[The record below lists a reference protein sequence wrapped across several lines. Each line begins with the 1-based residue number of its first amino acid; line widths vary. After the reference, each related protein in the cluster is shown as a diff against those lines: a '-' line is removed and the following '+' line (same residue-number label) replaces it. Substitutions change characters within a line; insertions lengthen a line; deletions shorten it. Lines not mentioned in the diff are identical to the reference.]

1 MKKSRVYMGLFAL
14 CFMYSGRYLLPYI
27 KNIFYDAV
35 AAATGFTHTQ
45 IGLCLSVYIIA
56 SNIFLIVGGYLADRY
71 EPKKIMLTSCVF
83 NALFSFG
90 TLIFIRNFY
99 VTIALY
105 FGLGVTNACGF
116 WSPVFKAISLLGKRD
131 EQGRL
136 YGLFDSLYGLMAML
150 ISFIGLWIYAN
161 VSADPVVALKG
172 VYLFYSILV
181 TVSIFVLAMLYKP
194 LPREEMEEEEL
205 KKKATN
211 RDVLNVL
218 KMPRV
223 WVFSLL
229 VLGVYGFYSGSG
241 YLTPYF
247 STVLGVSIAF
257 SGVLATIKTYGLRIV
272 GSSFAAFSCD
282 RIGRLKFMLI
292 GLIICVAFMVVFM
305 MLPASSSMLVPI
317 IILMLAMSTVNL
329 AMKGIEL
336 AALDDINVSRSV
348 NGTAI
353 AIATL
358 VGMNCPDILLPIIF
372 GSILDH
378 NDPVPAYKMIFS
390 ILVGILVVGIIASIV
405 LLRIKKNDEKKLAEA
420 AVSGESA

>member
-1 MKKSRVYMGLFAL
+1 MKRKSVYVGLFAL

-35 AAATGFTHTQ
+35 VAATGFTHTQ

-56 SNIFLIVGGYLADRY
+56 SNIFLIVGGWLADRY
-71 EPKKIMLTSCVF
+71 EPKKIMLISCVF

-99 VTIALY
+99 ITIALY

-116 WSPVFKAISLLGKRD
+116 WSPVFKAISLLGTRD
-131 EQGRL
+131 EQGKL
-136 YGLFDSLYGLMAML
+136 YGIFDSLYGLLAML
-150 ISFIGLWIYAN
+150 ISFIGLYIYSN
-161 VSADPVVALKG
+161 VSTDPVTALKG
-172 VYLFYSILV
+172 VYLFYSCLV
-181 TVSIFVLAMLYKP
+181 TVSIFVMALLYKP
-194 LPREEMEEEEL
+194 VPRAEMQEESL

-211 RDVLNVL
+211 KEIFEVI
-218 KMPRV
+218 KTPRV
-223 WVFSLL
+223 WIFSLL
-229 VLGVYGFYSGSG
+229 VLGVYGFYAGSG

-257 SGVLATIKTYGLRIV
+257 TGVLATIKTYGLRIV

-292 GLIICVAFMVVFM
+292 GLIICVAFMFVFM
-305 MLPASSSMLVPI
+305 MLPADPAMLVPI
-317 IILMLAMSTVNL
+317 IALMLIMSTVNL

-358 VGMNCPDILLPIIF
+358 VGMNGPDILLPIIF

-378 NDPVPAYKMIFS
+378 NEPVAAYKIIFT
-390 ILVGILVVGIIASIV
+390 ILIGILVVGIIASIV
-405 LLRIKKNDEKKLAEA
+405 LLRIKKNDEKKLVCETQ
-420 AVSGESA
+420 SA

>member
-1 MKKSRVYMGLFAL
+1 M
-14 CFMYSGRYLLPYI
+14 
-27 KNIFYDAV
+27 
-35 AAATGFTHTQ
+35 
-45 IGLCLSVYIIA
+45 
-56 SNIFLIVGGYLADRY
+56 
-71 EPKKIMLTSCVF
+71 
-83 NALFSFG
+83 
-90 TLIFIRNFY
+90 
-99 VTIALY
+99 
-105 FGLGVTNACGF
+105 
-116 WSPVFKAISLLGKRD
+116 
-131 EQGRL
+131 
-136 YGLFDSLYGLMAML
+136 
-150 ISFIGLWIYAN
+150 
-161 VSADPVVALKG
+161 
-172 VYLFYSILV
+172 
-181 TVSIFVLAMLYKP
+181 
-194 LPREEMEEEEL
+194 
-205 KKKATN
+205 
-211 RDVLNVL
+211 LNVL
-218 KMPRV
+218 KMSRV